1 MTATDKIH
9 KYNKTEESIIT
20 LLSLTTQI
28 TQSYDSIFDNED
40 ILNSDFENFK
50 GNYHELINDT
60 IYDALASQI
69 ILKTIAYLD
78 EWNNYFGVQ
87 TELKD
92 KDRILYVKKIAKPAY
107 SLLKE
112 WKDLN
117 DYRNHALAHNHRDRE
132 KQNIYLNNKK
142 YDIPGSNGELMLL
155 CYCVNK
161 ISQVVAE
168 FFQDEV
174 IAIISIISDIMVKNK
189 IEKSESITFKSKYI
203 EKIRNMNDTIADE
216 LMRKSVYESFIYGI
230 INKKT

>member
-1 MTATDKIH
+1 MK
-9 KYNKTEESIIT
+9 KLKSNQYNKTEESIFT

-40 ILNSDFENFK
+40 ILNSDFKHFK

-69 ILKTIAYLD
+69 ILKAIAYLD

-92 KDRILYVKKIAKPAY
+92 KDSILYVKKIAKPAY

-142 YDIPGSNGELMLL
+142 YNIPGSNGELMLL

-161 ISQVVAE
+161 MSQVVAA

-174 IAIISIISDIMVKNK
+174 KAVISIISNIIVKNE
-189 IEKSESITFKSKYI
+189 IEKSESITFKLKYI
-203 EKIRNMNDTIADE
+203 EKIRYMDDAIADE
-216 LMRKSVYESFIYGI
+216 LMQKSVYESFIYGI
-230 INKKT
+230 ISEKT

>member
-1 MTATDKIH
+1 MEKL
-9 KYNKTEESIIT
+9 KSNQYNKTEESIFT

-28 TQSYDSIFDNED
+28 TQSFDSIFDNKD
-40 ILNSDFENFK
+40 ILNSDFEHFK
-50 GNYHELINDT
+50 CNYHELINDT

-69 ILKTIAYLD
+69 ILKAIAYLD

-92 KDRILYVKKIAKPAY
+92 KDSILYVKKIAKPAY

-142 YDIPGSNGELMLL
+142 YNIPGSNGELMLL

-161 ISQVVAE
+161 MSQVVAA

-174 IAIISIISDIMVKNK
+174 RAVISIISNIMAKNK

-203 EKIRNMNDTIADE
+203 EKIRYMDDTIANE
-216 LMRKSVYESFIYGI
+216 LMKKPVYESFIYGI
-230 INKKT
+230 ISKKT

>member
-1 MTATDKIH
+1 MEKL
-9 KYNKTEESIIT
+9 KSNQYNKTEESIFT

-28 TQSYDSIFDNED
+28 TQSCDSIYDNKD
-40 ILNSDFENFK
+40 ILNSDFEHFK
-50 GNYHELINDT
+50 CNYHELISDT
-60 IYDALASQI
+60 VYDALASQI
-69 ILKTIAYLD
+69 ILKAIAYLD

-92 KDRILYVKKIAKPAY
+92 KDSILYVKKIAKPAY

-142 YDIPGSNGELMLL
+142 YNIPGSNGELMLL

-161 ISQVVAE
+161 MSQVVAA

-174 IAIISIISDIMVKNK
+174 RAVISIISNIMVKNK

-203 EKIRNMNDTIADE
+203 EKIRYMDDTIADK
-216 LMRKSVYESFIYGI
+216 LMKKSVYESFIYGI
-230 INKKT
+230 ISKKT